1 MKGVLGLTL
10 LLFVFGVSGGY
21 VLEQN
26 WAGANFFN
34 GWQFWTGDD
43 PTHGT
48 VDYVSQ
54 QVAQQAGLINTNVN
68 GRVYIGADMT
78 HTVSTKQRG
87 RQSVRITTQQTY
99 NSGLFIIDLAHMP
112 TGCGTWPAWWLVGP
126 NWPTGG
132 EIDIIEGINLFTA
145 VQTTLHTNDG
155 CSMAGEDKNSF
166 TGTWVPGTNGQP
178 ATNCNVKAPNQA
190 NNQGC
195 SIKGLANSYG
205 APFNNNGG
213 GVYVC
218 EFTGNF
224 IRMFFFPRN
233 SIPGDIGAKV
243 PNPNNWGKPYAN
255 FELGG
260 QCPNSHF
267 KNLQMVINLT
277 FCGDWAGA
285 DFGSECPNDGTCA
298 NFVKQQ
304 PSAFKESYW
313 SINYVDV
320 YQNQ

>member
-1 MKGVLGLTL
+1 LGLTL
-10 LLFVFGVSGGY
+10 LLFVFGVSGDY

-112 TGCGTWPAWWLVGP
+112 TGCGTWPAWWIVGP
-126 NWPTGG
+126 NWPNGG
-132 EIDIIEGINLFTA
+132 EIDIIEGVNLFTA

-190 NNQGC
+190 NNHVVVLKVLLTVMVLLL
-195 SIKGLANSYG
+195 ITMVVVFMYANSLEISLGCFSSPEILFQGTSVLKYLILI
-205 APFNNNGG
+205 
-213 GVYVC
+213 
-218 EFTGNF
+218 TGENHTL
-224 IRMFFFPRN
+224 ILN
-233 SIPGDIGAKV
+233 LEDNV
-243 PNPNNWGKPYAN
+243 PI
-255 FELGG
+255 
-260 QCPNSHF
+260 
-267 KNLQMVINLT
+267 VISKISRWL
-277 FCGDWAGA
+277 
-285 DFGSECPNDGTCA
+285 
-298 NFVKQQ
+298 
-304 PSAFKESYW
+304 
-313 SINYVDV
+313 
-320 YQNQ
+320 